1 MVYYTCKNLKEPV
14 YVVGFGTDGPYLKSS
29 FKNEIKP
36 VLIELS
42 LNLKMFFKNE
52 MKEIEIDFEI

>member
-14 YVVGFGTDGPYLKSS
+14 YFVGFGTDGPYLKSS

-52 MKEIEIDFEI
+52 MKETEIDFEI

>member
-1 MVYYTCKNLKEPV
+1 MYF
-14 YVVGFGTDGPYLKSS
+14 VGFGTDGPYLKSS

>member
-14 YVVGFGTDGPYLKSS
+14 YFVGFGTDGPYLKSS
-29 FKNEIKP
+29 FKNEIKL

>member
-14 YVVGFGTDGPYLKSS
+14 YFVGLGTDGPYLKSS